1 MRRWEALRA
10 KVRRLRKSRFTEDDI
25 AAWLA
30 DAERGRSI
38 EDICRDARI
47 SERTF
52 YRWREKFG
60 CLPVNALR
68 TLKRLEEENRILR
81 RAMTLSG
88 TALKAKP
95 PARFLPFAPSATASP
110 RISTRSSS
118 AYSKCRSH

>member
-1 MRRWEALRA
+1 MRRREALRA
-10 KVRRLRKSRFTEDDI
+10 KVGRLRKSRFTEDDI

-30 DAERGRSI
+30 DA
-38 EDICRDARI
+38 ARI

-60 CLPVNALR
+60 CLSVNALR

-95 PARFLPFAPSATASP
+95 PARFLPFASSATASP

>member
-60 CLPVNALR
+60 CLSVNALR
-68 TLKRLEEENRILR
+68 TLKRLEEENRILK

-95 PARFLPFAPSATASP
+95 ATRF
-110 RISTRSSS
+110 
-118 AYSKCRSH
+118 